1 MMFME
6 KLILLRAQELT
17 GYANNMTLLLDDTLA
32 IIFVTTLLGGMLSL
46 VFIFILHILMP
57 KNVLKTYFKEPHF
70 SATEITM
77 FTGFP
82 FGYMRTA
89 MFVRA
94 LAFPAS
100 GKKRK
105 VENACKLAPVWYCK
119 ASKYFIIFFVSNFA
133 LLILVGVIVFIR
145 FEVWKQ

>member
-1 MMFME
+1 MALLFDE
-6 KLILLRAQELT
+6 ILPKV
-17 GYANNMTLLLDDTLA
+17 N
-32 IIFVTTLLGGMLSL
+32 IILMPGVMLNL
-46 VFIFILHILMP
+46 VLIFIMHILMP

-89 MFVRA
+89 MFMRA

-100 GKKRK
+100 GKKRG
-105 VENACKLAPVWYCK
+105 VENAYRLAPAWYCK
-119 ASKYFIIFFVSNFA
+119 ASKYIIIFFIPTIA
-133 LLILVGVIVFIR
+133 LMILISVVLYIR
-145 FEVWKQ
+145 YELWK